1 MKQRLFTKLVTLML
15 VCFMLFTL
23 IGCVQQSK
31 KVDTDDSAATGR
43 TDNAAATTS
52 QPAEKIT
59 VKVLSWWDATKSTA
73 LQNLKAKFEEL
84 NPNMKI
90 EFTQIGSG
98 YADKVITLIAGGGD
112 MPDVMMLAMD
122 QVPRYANAGAIQDLT
137 PYVSDEYKASL
148 YPLVL
153 NALTIEGKLYAVARD
168 VTTMVMF
175 CNKKMF
181 DDAGIPLPQPGWT
194 VNDFLDIC
202 KKMTKVENGKPV
214 QWGYYNKLYP
224 DPFYD
229 WFLLFGGDYV
239 SADGKKVM
247 MNTPESKAAMQFLHD
262 LIFKYKVMP
271 TAAEAEQFGTS
282 GTAPVVAGKVAMT
295 IGGLSAS
302 FDFDTATPPVE
313 YAIVPLPVSNDG
325 KKVSHAFVNTWC
337 MPKGVKDPKTS
348 WKLLEFLS
356 GKEGQQIVLNEKMG
370 LPASKQVD
378 TSGFLAARPDN
389 KHLIDSLEYA
399 VPFRTLLYGS
409 AFYKMWR
416 EEMEFLFAGQK
427 SVDEVAAAIETQG
440 NKILAGE

>member
-1 MKQRLFTKLVTLML
+1 
-15 VCFMLFTL
+15 
-23 IGCVQQSK
+23 
-31 KVDTDDSAATGR
+31 
-43 TDNAAATTS
+43 
-52 QPAEKIT
+52 
-59 VKVLSWWDATKSTA
+59 
-73 LQNLKAKFEEL
+73 
-84 NPNMKI
+84 
-90 EFTQIGSG
+90 
-98 YADKVITLIAGGGD
+98 
-112 MPDVMMLAMD
+112 
-122 QVPRYANAGAIQDLT
+122 
-137 PYVSDEYKASL
+137 
-148 YPLVL
+148 
-153 NALTIEGKLYAVARD
+153 
-168 VTTMVMF
+168 
-175 CNKKMF
+175 
-181 DDAGIPLPQPGWT
+181 
-194 VNDFLDIC
+194 
-202 KKMTKVENGKPV
+202 
-214 QWGYYNKLYP
+214 
-224 DPFYD
+224 
-229 WFLLFGGDYV
+229 
-239 SADGKKVM
+239 

-337 MPKGVKDPKTS
+337 MPKGAKDPKTS
-348 WKLLEFLS
+348 WKILEFLS